1 MEKLAVSVALEINRV
16 TRDASFTHVIMT
28 DQIAAM
34 VYDDRGAKITL
45 SLNTGKEF
53 TYTFASKDEADAFYE
68 EVTEALK
75 ANGHH
80 FVNTTI

>member
-1 MEKLAVSVALEINRV
+1 MSVALEINRI
-16 TRDASFTHVIMT
+16 TRDISFTHIIIT

-45 SLNTGKEF
+45 TLNSGKEF
-53 TYTFASKDEADAFYE
+53 PYTFATKDEADAFYE
-68 EVTEALK
+68 EVTDALK